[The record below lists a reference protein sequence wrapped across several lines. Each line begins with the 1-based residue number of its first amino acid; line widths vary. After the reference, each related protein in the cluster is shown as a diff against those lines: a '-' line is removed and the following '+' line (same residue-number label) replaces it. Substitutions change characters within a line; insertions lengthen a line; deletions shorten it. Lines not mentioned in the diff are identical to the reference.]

1 MKLVQAAASLSL
13 AAVLQSPLFALSTRL
28 LAQSQGAQSL
38 RTLFGSLL
46 FLVMSVGLIFGVIKV
61 IQGAIALTQGES
73 GWGQIIGGSMIAA
86 APTIMFFAFEVGG
99 VADVAIKP
107 ADIKAGR

>member
-1 MKLVQAAASLSL
+1 MKFLQNAAPL
-13 AAVLQSPLFALSTRL
+13 ALFAALQSPLFAAGTRL
-28 LAQSQGAQSL
+28 LAQASGTGAQNLQTMFSK
-38 RTLFGSLL
+38 LL

-86 APTIMFFAFEVGG
+86 APTIMYFAFEAGG
-99 VADVAIKP
+99 VADMAIKP
-107 ADIKAGR
+107 VDIKK